1 MALWMRLHSSFTR
14 EVSAILLNV
23 YANQDTGG
31 ELSIVFDATHSSRV
45 AQKTQ
50 IDQKGAYEIFGLPIS
65 FRIQAGRYKAQ
76 TVSNLVITI
85 LHFL

>member
-1 MALWMRLHSSFTR
+1 MDAIAFQFHSRGFCNSPQQLCKSR
-14 EVSAILLNV
+14 
-23 YANQDTGG
+23 YAGG

-65 FRIQAGRYKAQ
+65 FRIQAGRNKAQ